1 MVAYVVSH
9 YGLTMRRACRLLKQ
23 PRSVQYYRSVKDP
36 RPELRSRM
44 REIAYT
50 RVRYGYR
57 RVHVLLRREG
67 WQLGRNQAYRLY
79 CEEQLQLRSKLPKRR
94 KMVVTRMAK
103 IVPVKPN
110 DAWSMDF
117 VADQLADGSKF
128 RTLTVVDVFTKEALA
143 IEVGQ
148 RLKGEHVVSALNRIV
163 ARRGAPR
170 HVFVDNGSE
179 FSGRLLDMWAY
190 HHQAKIDFSR
200 PGKPTD
206 NCHIETFNGSF
217 RDECLNL
224 HWFETL
230 GEAKAIIEA
239 WRRDYNESRPHSA
252 LKDLAPAE
260 FFRQLAL
267 LPGPTGP
274 ETPENSR

>member
-1 MVAYVVSH
+1 
-9 YGLTMRRACRLLKQ
+9 
-23 PRSVQYYRSVKDP
+23 
-36 RPELRSRM
+36 M
-44 REIAYT
+44 REIAHT

-79 CEEQLQLRSKLPKRR
+79 CEEQLRSKLPKRR
-94 KMVVTRMAK
+94 KMVVTRVAK
-103 IVPVKPN
+103 FVPIKPN

-128 RTLTVVDVFTKEALA
+128 RTLTIVDVFTKEALA

-148 RLKGEHVVSALNRIV
+148 RLKGEHVVSALNRIA
-163 ARRGAPR
+163 ARRGARR
-170 HVFVDNGSE
+170 HLFVDNGNGSE

-190 HHQAKIDFSR
+190 HYRAKIDFSR

-230 GEAKAIIEA
+230 GEAKAIVEA

-252 LKDLAPAE
+252 LKELAPAE
-260 FFRQLAL
+260 FARQLV
-267 LPGPTGP
+267 PSSGSTEH
-274 ETPENSR
+274 ETPQKSL